1 MLEDLLT
8 KNKAAILKRWFE
20 LAVEVYPLDTQKF
33 VKTHKDPFTNPVGA
47 CIAGGTEKI
56 FDLLV
61 RGVDCRSE
69 ESCQAMDKILRIRA
83 VQDITAAEA
92 VGFVFFL
99 KKAVRETL
107 AKEIRQQQLAEE
119 LAEFE
124 TRVDSMALV
133 AFNVFMRCR
142 EQLYEMKANEIRNR
156 TGRMLER
163 VCRKYGISYE

>member
-1 MLEDLLT
+1 
-8 KNKAAILKRWFE
+8 
-20 LAVEVYPLDTQKF
+20 
-33 VKTHKDPFTNPVGA
+33 
-47 CIAGGTEKI
+47 
-56 FDLLV
+56 
-61 RGVDCRSE
+61 
-69 ESCQAMDKILRIRA
+69 MDKILRIRA

-133 AFNVFMRCR
+133 AFDVFMRCR